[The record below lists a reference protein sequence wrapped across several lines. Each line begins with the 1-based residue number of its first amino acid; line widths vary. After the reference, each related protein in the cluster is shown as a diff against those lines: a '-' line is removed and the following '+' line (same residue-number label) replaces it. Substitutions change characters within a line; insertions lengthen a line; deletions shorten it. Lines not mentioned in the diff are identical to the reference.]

1 MNILKK
7 LFGYIW
13 ILWYAIL
20 FIGMFLLFYPFFR
33 LLLISERTY
42 FYADKLRKIW
52 GRITSYLGLMIPVI
66 RYEQKID
73 TKKQYIYCANHISYL
88 DIVLCGSFLP
98 TFNFFMAKMELSKLP
113 LFRIWFKTLDVPV
126 KRESLRS
133 SHGAFHKAAV
143 KLQKGLSLIIFPE
156 GKIPANAPKLHH
168 PLKPGAFKLAIE
180 QGIPVVPVTI
190 LDNMNRLNFDLLWCS
205 PGKMR
210 MIVHAPIETANLSI
224 DDAPMLAEQVY
235 SIINNQLEQAGIV

>member
-1 MNILKK
+1 MNIFKK

-20 FIGMFLLFYPFFR
+20 FIGMFLIFYPFFR
-33 LLLISERTY
+33 LLLISEKTY

-52 GRITSYLGLMIPVI
+52 GRITSYLGLMIPII

-210 MIVHAPIETANLSI
+210 MIVHAPIETVNLSI
-224 DDAPMLAEQVY
+224 DDTPMLAEQVY
-235 SIINNQLEQAGIV
+235 STINNQLEQAGIV